1 MTEIN
6 IEGVIFQIK
15 QLFGAYCV
23 FDSADSMV
31 GRAEN
36 LPDAVAICEQI
47 AWRRKVDG
55 KVDEPQKV
63 VDDAVYKTQPIIEC
77 ELCKHSSIRLVIA
90 DHDSAFL
97 KRVCALNVRYDGK
110 SHCESFA
117 MKENI

>member
-15 QLFGAYCV
+15 QLFGVYCV

-31 GRAEN
+31 GRADN

-55 KVDEPQKV
+55 KVAAQTIDVDEKQFTSCL
-63 VDDAVYKTQPIIEC
+63 DCEYYKKILTDQTM
-77 ELCKHSSIRLVIA
+77 SSGRFVEIGFCCINSNQYTTLPDNYSCNRA
-90 DHDSAFL
+90 
-97 KRVCALNVRYDGK
+97 KRRT
-110 SHCESFA
+110 
-117 MKENI
+117 